1 MNTCLLSKVFFTYL
15 LYNFLFTFTGFPVS
29 RGTQFELVRVLD
41 NLRYAKFK
49 LKDKTVIDDLL
60 NAQKLKKKYK
70 KKLI

>member
-15 LYNFLFTFTGFPVS
+15 SYNLLLTFTGFPVL

>member
-1 MNTCLLSKVFFTYL
+1 M
-15 LYNFLFTFTGFPVS
+15 TFTGFPVS

>member
-15 LYNFLFTFTGFPVS
+15 SYNLLLTFTGFPVS